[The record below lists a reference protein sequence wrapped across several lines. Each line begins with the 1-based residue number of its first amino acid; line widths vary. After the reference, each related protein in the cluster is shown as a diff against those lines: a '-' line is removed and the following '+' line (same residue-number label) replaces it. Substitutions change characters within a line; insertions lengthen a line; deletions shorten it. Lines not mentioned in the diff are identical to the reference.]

1 MSVWGRRG
9 SLKGGGI
16 CMNNLKSGWNRKEE
30 RGKKNFKIGEREE
43 SWVKR
48 WLDRDRGWNPLHE
61 LCHPST
67 TEMFAIEIA
76 FRLKKMRILQNRN

>member
-1 MSVWGRRG
+1 
-9 SLKGGGI
+9 
-16 CMNNLKSGWNRKEE
+16 MNNLKSGWNRKEE

-61 LCHPST
+61 LCHPSA